1 MKVRVEP
8 GSIAGIIA
16 APPSKSMTQRAFA
29 GALLHKGRTTIYNAG
44 KSADEQAALQII
56 QQLGASVV
64 QQADGTIV
72 VNSNGV
78 VPISG
83 QINCNESGL
92 ATRLFAPVAALSAQA
107 INVAGAGSL
116 LQRDIVGLEEVFR
129 DLGVAL
135 PGFNGH
141 VPFTLQGP
149 LTAKDIT
156 IDSGESSQLLS
167 GLLFAFSYAATEP
180 VTITVKKLSSKPYID
195 MTLDVLRQFGRP
207 VANSNYQSFTIDP
220 TLFTQ
225 TENITIDIAGDWSS
239 AAGLLV
245 AGAIA
250 GKVSISGLAN
260 NNIQADN
267 AIIAVLKEAGA
278 VVEWRDGMVSVSSV
292 SLKCFDYN
300 ATDSPDLFPVLAIL
314 AACCDGES
322 TIKGLHRLFNKE
334 SNRAESIGEMLQ
346 SFDVPFSMEDDTL
359 FVTGVGALQG
369 TIIDSY
375 NDHRIVMAA
384 AIGALRANGPVDIEH
399 AEAVN
404 KSYPD
409 FFKDLISC
417 GGKCT
422 FIDK

>member
-1 MKVRVEP
+1 M
-8 GSIAGIIA
+8 
-16 APPSKSMTQRAFA
+16 
-29 GALLHKGRTTIYNAG
+29 
-44 KSADEQAALQII
+44 
-56 QQLGASVV
+56 
-64 QQADGTIV
+64 
-72 VNSNGV
+72 
-78 VPISG
+78 
-83 QINCNESGL
+83 
-92 ATRLFAPVAALSAQA
+92 
-107 INVAGAGSL
+107 AGS
-116 LQRDIVGLEEVFR
+116 
-129 DLGVAL
+129 
-135 PGFNGH
+135 
-141 VPFTLQGP
+141 
-149 LTAKDIT
+149 
-156 IDSGESSQLLS
+156 
-167 GLLFAFSYAATEP
+167 
-180 VTITVKKLSSKPYID
+180 
-195 MTLDVLRQFGRP
+195 
-207 VANSNYQSFTIDP
+207 
-220 TLFTQ
+220 
-225 TENITIDIAGDWSS
+225 
-239 AAGLLV
+239 
-245 AGAIA
+245 IA

-278 VVEWRDGMVSVSSV
+278 VVEWRNGMVSVSSA

-300 ATDSPDLFPVLAIL
+300 ATHSPDLFPVLAIL

-334 SNRAESIGEMLQ
+334 SNRAESIGELLQ